1 MMSPDRFRIGF
12 IGPGI
17 MGAPMIRNLL
27 HAGFPVVVYGRRAEA
42 VAPLVAAG
50 ARRGDSPAACAR
62 GASAVLIC
70 VSDTPDVEEVV
81 LGPNGVLH
89 GAAPGT
95 VVVDMSTIS
104 PIATRRLA
112 ATLAE
117 QGIEMLDAPV
127 SGGEAGAMAATLSI
141 MVGGKAAVFERMRP
155 VFECL
160 GKNIVHVGDHGAG
173 QVAKMANQMVAAG
186 TIAAIAEALALARAD
201 GVDAGKV
208 RAALLGGFA
217 YSKVLEVHGQRMLDG
232 NYAPGFRTRLHRKDL
247 AIVRDVAR
255 ELGVDLPVAALS
267 LAQLESLIERGDG
280 DLDSAALY
288 KLFTAE

>member
-1 MMSPDRFRIGF
+1 
-12 IGPGI
+12 

-27 HAGFPVVVYGRRAEA
+27 RAGFPVVVYGRRAEA

-50 ARRGDSPAACAR
+50 AQHGDSPAACAR

-70 VSDTPDVEEVV
+70 VSDTSDVEKVV
-81 LGPNGVLH
+81 LGANGVIH

-104 PIATRRLA
+104 PTATRRFA

-117 QGIEMLDAPV
+117 KGIEMLDSPV
-127 SGGEAGAMAATLSI
+127 SGGEAGAIAASLSI

-173 QVAKMANQMVAAG
+173 QVAKMANQIVAAG
-186 TIAAIAEALALARAD
+186 TIAAVAEALALTRAN

-232 NYAPGFRTRLHRKDL
+232 DYAPGFKTRLHRKDL

-280 DLDSAALY
+280 DLDSSAIY

>member
-1 MMSPDRFRIGF
+1 MMSPDRFPIGF

-17 MGAPMIRNLL
+17 MGAPMVRNLL
-27 HAGFPVVVYGRRAEA
+27 RAGFPVSVYGRRAEA

-50 ARRGDSPAACAR
+50 AQQGDSPAACAR
-62 GASAVLIC
+62 GARAVLIC

-81 LGPNGVLH
+81 LGPNGVSH

-112 ATLAE
+112 VTLAE
-117 QGIEMLDAPV
+117 QGIEMLDAPL
-127 SGGEAGAMAATLSI
+127 SGGEGGAIAATLSI

-173 QVAKMANQMVAAG
+173 QVAKMANQIVAAG
-186 TIAAIAEALALARAD
+186 TIAAVAEALALARAN

-255 ELGVDLPVAALS
+255 ALGVDLPVAALS

-280 DLDSAALY
+280 DLDSSAIY